1 MYQHSNPARSTM
13 RGRRVAAVVAVAFA
27 TVALTATTAS
37 AQSAC
42 RSQVG
47 SVNCFSIDP
56 VGNGDYKV
64 HLGIDVDM
72 SRADAQ
78 TFIDH
83 PGEEFSAKLYGDDPV
98 WDNALKNVPVTWS
111 AAWDGGL
118 SAEFDVV
125 LDRRV
130 LDEDSDG
137 RDELYSLIRLWDPRT
152 NTTRTFTTN
161 VLTGSY

>member
-1 MYQHSNPARSTM
+1 MSQPNTPSRNSGRS
-13 RGRRVAAVVAVAFA
+13 RRVAAVAAIA
-27 TVALTATTAS
+27 LGTVALTATTAA
-37 AQSAC
+37 AQGAC
-42 RSQVG
+42 RSEPG
-47 SVNCFSIDP
+47 SVNCFSIDY

-64 HLGIDVDM
+64 HVGIDVDM

-83 PGEEFSAKLYGDDPV
+83 PGEEFSAKLYGDDPL
-98 WDNALKNVPVTWS
+98 WDNALKNLPVTWS

-125 LDRRV
+125 VDRRV

-137 RDELYSLIRLWDPRT
+137 RDELFSRIRLWDPRT
-152 NTTRTFTTN
+152 NTTRTFTTK
-161 VLTGSY
+161 VLTASY